1 MRAEP
6 SLEVARRTAVAQ
18 LLLQAGAASGQAA
31 AGLPA
36 FRQAARPQLAARLQL
51 AARPQL
57 AVHRVGQAARAARPV
72 HSVELALPRQP
83 RALAASLGP
92 ARPAE
97 AASVGQ
103 PRLVAFLPPRGIPK
117 PSSTNGPVAISLA
130 SSKRSKNA
138 WFESDPSPSDR
149 ATRAEWRRVAV
160 LLRRRFDRVS
170 GIAPRVNG
178 IKHVGD

>member
-36 FRQAARPQLAARLQL
+36 FRQAVRPQL